1 MIRYLFPAAVRAVVV
16 VVAKFVI
23 PGLLSS
29 ISLIIAFFDLSM
41 STFSTS
47 DFKLAKS
54 IWLAKFDVSTPVA
67 FLVSTLVVK

>member
-41 STFSTS
+41 STFSAS

-54 IWLAKFDVSTPVA
+54 ICLAKFDVSTPVA
-67 FLVSTLVVK
+67 FLISTLVVK

>member
-1 MIRYLFPAAVRAVVV
+1 MIRYLFSAAVRAAV

-41 STFSTS
+41 STFSTP
-47 DFKLAKS
+47 DFK
-54 IWLAKFDVSTPVA
+54 LAKFDVSTPVA
-67 FLVSTLVVK
+67 FLISTLVVK

>member
-1 MIRYLFPAAVRAVVV
+1 MIRYLFSAAVRAAV

-41 STFSTS
+41 STFSTP

-54 IWLAKFDVSTPVA
+54 ICLAKFNVSTPVA
-67 FLVSTLVVK
+67 FLISTLVVK